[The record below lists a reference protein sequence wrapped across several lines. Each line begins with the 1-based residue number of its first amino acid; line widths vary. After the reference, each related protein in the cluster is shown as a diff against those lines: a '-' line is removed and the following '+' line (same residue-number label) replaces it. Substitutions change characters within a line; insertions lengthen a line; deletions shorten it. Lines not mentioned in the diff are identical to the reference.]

1 MNFLVCFKFLIGET
15 ILCPQLCSALY
26 SCKYF
31 IRIVLLK
38 IYPFEFLCLLQQ
50 NFILLIFQSLH
61 SLCPA
66 HFSLVDILFTRF
78 KWKFEL
84 YIIHFDLNQLVRYFQ
99 NYFLLNYSLWKSTQ
113 RKAMEFSLTNILVGG
128 LTSTKYVLL
137 E

>member
-1 MNFLVCFKFLIGET
+1 MKLFFVLNCVPHFTLVNISSASSYWKSILLNFIWHKLTVFL
-15 ILCPQLCSALY
+15 
-26 SCKYF
+26 F
-31 IRIVLLK
+31 I
-38 IYPFEFLCLLQQ
+38 LQQ